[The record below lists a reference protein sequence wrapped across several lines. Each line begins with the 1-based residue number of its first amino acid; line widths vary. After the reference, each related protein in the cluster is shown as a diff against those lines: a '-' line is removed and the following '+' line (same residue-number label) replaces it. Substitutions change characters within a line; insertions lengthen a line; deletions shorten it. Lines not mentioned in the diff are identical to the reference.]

1 MRPGSSTA
9 ETTAVAG
16 PLAAIGDYLDLTKP
30 GIVWLILMST
40 VVAFYLASDGPL
52 AYGLLFHTI
61 VGTGLL
67 AGGSGALNQWF
78 EREADAKMRRTENR
92 PLPAGR
98 LAANPA
104 LWFGIGISLA
114 GMVYLFLAVN
124 PLTALIGVLT
134 LASYLF
140 LYTPLKSRT
149 WLSTFVGAFPG
160 AAPPLI
166 GWAAVRNDLGWE
178 AWVLFAIL
186 FLWQFPHFYA
196 IAWMYREDYA
206 RAGILMLP
214 VVEPDG
220 ASTGRQIVAYA
231 ALLVPVSLAPT
242 WLGVAG
248 SLYFFGA
255 LAVSLF
261 YLFFGVLSAR
271 RKTGTQARRLLQAS
285 VLYLPLIY
293 CFLVLNKI

>member
-1 MRPGSSTA
+1 V
-9 ETTAVAG
+9 TT
-16 PLAAIGDYLDLTKP
+16 IGDYLELTKP

-52 AYGLLFHTI
+52 AYWLLLHTVI
-61 VGTGLL
+61 GTGLL
-67 AGGSGALNQWF
+67 AAGSGALNQWF
-78 EREADAKMRRTENR
+78 EREADGKMRRTENR

-98 LAANPA
+98 LAVFPA
-104 LWFGIGISLA
+104 LWFGVGISIA
-114 GMVYLFLAVN
+114 GMIYLFVAVN
-124 PLTALIGVLT
+124 PLSALIGVLT

-166 GWAAVRNDLGWE
+166 GWAAVRNELSWE

-220 ASTGRQIVAYA
+220 ASTGRQIVAYGA
-231 ALLVPVSLAPT
+231 VLVPISLAPA

-255 LAVSLF
+255 LAISLI
-261 YLFFGVLSAR
+261 YLGFGIVTAR

-293 CFLVLNKI
+293 CFLVLNKS

>member
-9 ETTAVAG
+9 ESAVAR
-16 PLAAIGDYLDLTKP
+16 PFVTTIGDYLELTKP

-52 AYGLLFHTI
+52 AYWLLLHTVI
-61 VGTGLL
+61 GTGLL
-67 AGGSGALNQWF
+67 AAGSGALNQWF
-78 EREADAKMRRTENR
+78 EREADGKMRRTENR

-98 LAANPA
+98 LAVFPA
-104 LWFGIGISLA
+104 LWFGVGISVA
-114 GMVYLFLAVN
+114 GMIYLFVAVN
-124 PLTALIGVLT
+124 PLSALIGVLT

-166 GWAAVRNDLGWE
+166 GWAAVRNELSWE

-220 ASTGRQIVAYA
+220 ASTGRQIVAYGA
-231 ALLVPVSLAPT
+231 VLVPISLAPT

-248 SLYFFGA
+248 WIYFFGA
-255 LAVSLF
+255 LAIGLI
-261 YLFFGVLSAR
+261 YLAFGILSAR

-293 CFLVLNKI
+293 CFLVLNKS

>member
-1 MRPGSSTA
+1 VARPLV
-9 ETTAVAG
+9 TT
-16 PLAAIGDYLDLTKP
+16 IGDYLELTKP
-30 GIVWLILMST
+30 SIVWLILMST

-52 AYGLLFHTI
+52 AYWLLLHTV

-67 AGGSGALNQWF
+67 AAGSGALNQWL
-78 EREADAKMRRTENR
+78 EREADGKMRRTENR

-98 LAANPA
+98 LASSPA
-104 LWFGIGISLA
+104 MWFGVAISGT
-114 GMVYLFLAVN
+114 GMIYLFAAVN
-124 PLTALIGVLT
+124 SLTALIGLLT

-166 GWAAVRNDLGWE
+166 GWAAVLIVLGWE
-178 AWVLFAIL
+178 SWVLFAIL

-220 ASTGRQIVAYA
+220 VSTGRQIVAYA
-231 ALLVPVSLAPT
+231 ALLAPISLLPT
-242 WLGVAG
+242 WLGMAG
-248 SLYFFGA
+248 WVYFFGA

-261 YLFFGVLSAR
+261 YLFFGILCAR
-271 RKTGTQARRLLQAS
+271 RKTGVQARRLLQAS
-285 VLYLPLIY
+285 VVYLPLIY
-293 CFLVLNKI
+293 CFLVLNKS

>member
-1 MRPGSSTA
+1 MRPGSSAA
-9 ETTAVAG
+9 ETAVPR
-16 PLAAIGDYLDLTKP
+16 PLAAVGDYLELTKP
-30 GIVWLILMST
+30 SIVWLILMST
-40 VVAFYLASDGPL
+40 VVAFYVASDGPL
-52 AYGLLFHTI
+52 AYWLLFHTV

-67 AGGSGALNQWF
+67 AAGSGALNQWI
-78 EREADAKMRRTENR
+78 EREADGKMRRTENR

-98 LAANPA
+98 LASSPA
-104 LWFGIGISLA
+104 LWFGVAISLA
-114 GMVYLFLAVN
+114 GMIYLYAAVN
-124 PLTALIGVLT
+124 SLTALIGLLT

-166 GWAAVRNDLGWE
+166 GWAAVRNELGWE
-178 AWVLFAIL
+178 SWVLFAIL

-220 ASTGRQIVAYA
+220 ASTGRQIVVYA
-231 ALLVPVSLAPT
+231 ALLAPISLAPT
-242 WLGVAG
+242 WLGMTGWV
-248 SLYFFGA
+248 YFFGV
-255 LAVSLF
+255 LAVSLA
-261 YLFFGVLSAR
+261 YLFFGILCAW
-271 RKTGTQARRLLQAS
+271 RKTGAQARRLLQAS
-285 VLYLPLIY
+285 VLYLPLVY
-293 CFLVLNKI
+293 CFLVLNKS

>member
-1 MRPGSSTA
+1 L
-9 ETTAVAG
+9 E
-16 PLAAIGDYLDLTKP
+16 Y
-30 GIVWLILMST
+30 WLLLHT
-40 VVAFYLASDGPL
+40 V
-52 AYGLLFHTI
+52 

-67 AGGSGALNQWF
+67 AAGSGALNQWL
-78 EREADAKMRRTENR
+78 EREADGKMRRTENR

-98 LAANPA
+98 LAASPA
-104 LWFGIGISLA
+104 LWFGVLISLL
-114 GMVYLFLAVN
+114 GMVYLFTAVN
-124 PLTALIGVLT
+124 PLTALIGLLT

-178 AWVLFAIL
+178 SWALFAIL

-196 IAWMYREDYA
+196 IAWMYQEDYA

-220 ASTGRQIVAYA
+220 ASTARQIVAYA
-231 ALLVPVSLAPT
+231 ALLVPISLAPT
-242 WLGVAG
+242 WLGLAG
-248 SLYFFGA
+248 WVYFFGA
-255 LAVSLF
+255 LTVSLA
-261 YLFFGVLSAR
+261 YLFFGVLCAR
-271 RKTGTQARRLLQAS
+271 RRTGVQARRLLQAS
-285 VLYLPLIY
+285 VLYLPVVY
-293 CFLVLNKI
+293 CFLALNKA

>member
-9 ETTAVAG
+9 ETAVAR
-16 PLAAIGDYLDLTKP
+16 PLVTTIGDYLELTKP
-30 GIVWLILMST
+30 SIVWLILMST

-52 AYGLLFHTI
+52 AYWLLLHTV

-67 AGGSGALNQWF
+67 AAGSGALNQWF
-78 EREADAKMRRTENR
+78 EREADGKMRRTENR

-98 LAANPA
+98 LAAIPA
-104 LWFGIGISLA
+104 LWFGVAISVA
-114 GMVYLFLAVN
+114 GMLYLLLNVN
-124 PLTALIGVLT
+124 TLTALIGLLT

-166 GWAAVRNDLGWE
+166 GWAAARNGLGWE
-178 AWVLFAIL
+178 SWVLFAIL

-220 ASTGRQIVAYA
+220 VSTGRQIVAYA
-231 ALLVPVSLAPT
+231 ALLLPISLAPT
-242 WLGVAG
+242 WLGLAG
-248 SLYFFGA
+248 WLYFCGA
-255 LAVSLF
+255 LATSLF
-261 YLFFGVLSAR
+261 YLYFGVLCAR
-271 RKTGTQARRLLQAS
+271 RKTGVQARKLLQAS

-293 CFLVLNKI
+293 CFLVLNKH

>member
-9 ETTAVAG
+9 ETAVAR
-16 PLAAIGDYLDLTKP
+16 PLVTTIGDYFELTKP
-30 GIVWLILMST
+30 TIVWLILMST

-52 AYGLLFHTI
+52 AYWLLFHTV
-61 VGTGLL
+61 VGTALL

-78 EREADAKMRRTENR
+78 EREADGKMRRTENR

-98 LAANPA
+98 LASNPA
-104 LWFGIGISLA
+104 LWFGVAISVA
-114 GMVYLFLAVN
+114 GMIYLFAAVN
-124 PLTALIGVLT
+124 PLTALIGLLT

-231 ALLVPVSLAPT
+231 ALLVPISLAPT
-242 WLGVAG
+242 WLGLTG
-248 SLYFFGA
+248 SVYFFGA

-261 YLFFGVLSAR
+261 YLFFGVLCAR
-271 RKTGTQARRLLQAS
+271 RKTGVQARRLLQAS

-293 CFLVLNKI
+293 CFLVLNKT

>member
-1 MRPGSSTA
+1 LV
-9 ETTAVAG
+9 TT
-16 PLAAIGDYLDLTKP
+16 IGDYLELTKP
-30 GIVWLILMST
+30 SIVWLILMST
-40 VVAFYLASDGPL
+40 VVGFYLASDGPL
-52 AYGLLFHTI
+52 AYWLLLHTV

-67 AGGSGALNQWF
+67 AAGSGALNQWL
-78 EREADAKMRRTENR
+78 EREADGKMRRTENR

-98 LAANPA
+98 LASIPA
-104 LWFGIGISLA
+104 MRFGVAISVA
-114 GMVYLFLAVN
+114 GMIYLLAAVN
-124 PLTALIGVLT
+124 PLTALIGLLT

-160 AAPPLI
+160 AAPPLL
-166 GWAAVRNDLGWE
+166 GWAAVRNELGWE
-178 AWVLFAIL
+178 SWALFAIL

-220 ASTGRQIVAYA
+220 ASTSRQIVAYA
-231 ALLVPVSLAPT
+231 ALLVPISLAPT
-242 WLGVAG
+242 WLGFAG
-248 SLYFFGA
+248 WVYFFGA

-261 YLFFGVLSAR
+261 YLFFGVLCAR
-271 RKTGTQARRLLQAS
+271 RKTGVQARRLLQAS
-285 VLYLPLIY
+285 VLYLPVIY
-293 CFLVLNKI
+293 CFLVLNKS

>member
-9 ETTAVAG
+9 ETAVAR
-16 PLAAIGDYLDLTKP
+16 PLAAVGDYLELTKP
-30 GIVWLILMST
+30 SIVWLILMST
-40 VVAFYLASDGPL
+40 VVAFYLASDGSL
-52 AYGLLFHTI
+52 AYWLLLHTV

-67 AGGSGALNQWF
+67 AAGSGALNQWF
-78 EREADAKMRRTENR
+78 EREADGKMRRTENR

-98 LAANPA
+98 LAAFPA
-104 LWFGIGISLA
+104 LWFGVGISIA
-114 GMVYLFLAVN
+114 GMAYLFLAVN
-124 PLTALIGVLT
+124 TLTALIGTVT

-166 GWAAVRNDLGWE
+166 GWAAVRNELSWE

-231 ALLVPVSLAPT
+231 AVLVPISLAPT

-248 SLYFFGA
+248 WVYFFGA
-255 LAVSLF
+255 LAVSLI
-261 YLFFGVLSAR
+261 YLAFGIVSAR
-271 RKTGTQARRLLQAS
+271 RKTGVQARRLLQAS

-293 CFLVLNKI
+293 CFLVLNKS

>member
-1 MRPGSSTA
+1 V
-9 ETTAVAG
+9 TT
-16 PLAAIGDYLDLTKP
+16 IGDYLELTKP

-52 AYGLLFHTI
+52 AYWLLLHTVI
-61 VGTGLL
+61 GTGLL
-67 AGGSGALNQWF
+67 AAGSGALNQWF
-78 EREADAKMRRTENR
+78 EREADGKMRRTENR

-98 LAANPA
+98 LAVFPA
-104 LWFGIGISLA
+104 LWFGVGISIA
-114 GMVYLFLAVN
+114 GMIYLFVAVN
-124 PLTALIGVLT
+124 PLSALIGVLT

-166 GWAAVRNDLGWE
+166 GWAAVRNELSWE

-231 ALLVPVSLAPT
+231 AVLVPISLAPT

-248 SLYFFGA
+248 SVYFVGA
-255 LAVSLF
+255 LAVSLI
-261 YLFFGVLSAR
+261 YLAFGILSAR
-271 RKTGTQARRLLQAS
+271 RKTGVQARRLLQAS

-293 CFLVLNKI
+293 CFLVLNKS